1 MQGKDKQ
8 TDIRIIKFSTTSWQR
23 KNQARTVQEHAN

>member
-1 MQGKDKQ
+1 MQGMDKQ

-23 KNQARTVQEHAN
+23 NNQARRVQEHVN